1 MSEKNISE
9 KNIIFDLDHTLGFFE
24 QLIHMIQHCD
34 LSCYE
39 LLDLFPELFRPLFMD
54 FLKSLIPYKKSGKIK
69 SVIMYSNNS
78 HDVFVHTIIGYI
90 HYTIG
95 YPLFDKIIT
104 LGHPLRKK
112 KQKEYHELLEL
123 SEGILHQESALCFM
137 DDKMHPLMQ
146 SKQVQYILCE
156 GYTVFVK
163 HTKVMELTKRVM
175 PEYKSKKR
183 CLNKY
188 NQKQVSSV
196 LIHRIR
202 VFILR

>member
-1 MSEKNISE
+1 MCE

-24 QLIHMIQHCD
+24 QLIHMMHYCE
-34 LSCYE
+34 LTCHE

-54 FLKSLIPYKKSGKIK
+54 FLSSLIPYKQSGKIK
-69 SVIMYSNNS
+69 SMILYSNNP
-78 HDVFVHTIIGYI
+78 HDLFVHTIISYI
-90 HYTIG
+90 HHRID

-104 LGHPLRKK
+104 LSHPLRKQ
-112 KQKEYHELLEL
+112 KQKEYMELIAL
-123 SEGILHQESALCFM
+123 SDGILHPDSALCFI
-137 DDKMHPLMQ
+137 DDKLHPLMKA
-146 SKQVQYILCE
+146 KQVQYILCE

-163 HTKVMELTKRVM
+163 HTKVMELTKQVM

-188 NQKQVSSV
+188 NQKEVSRL